1 MNINLIYKENSFS
14 FDLRKDISIK
24 YVEDLASKLIN
35 KDKSSFDLL
44 YKDNIISESS
54 DSLLK
59 DIVDTDTN
67 IQIIISPKNKVP
79 KLNIMKILPKVKLFN
94 NINLNLNKKQSI
106 DRNNDLIIN
115 KTEIMN
121 SLSDNSLKE
130 KQELSKNNFSFDKY
144 KINGKKQQLKN
155 AVFIGIYN
163 NKENELLS
171 LMINLSQKIK
181 EYDSILYKKH
191 KNDERNSKN
200 NKELLLFEK
209 NVIEFKNKQINLFKK
224 LIKYF
229 ESKENEFLKG
239 NIILN
244 EFYSDLKNYDN
255 NKIQNLKKM
264 SSIKK
269 KDEEILLSP
278 ISNKNLNIY
287 SNNDKESSLPLLINI
302 NEINSRN
309 KMYLSEKKINKTLNE
324 KEEKINK
331 PLLNIEK
338 SQTKETKSK
347 SRNGNDNLYQYI
359 NIQEKVICKTI
370 DSKQENK
377 NTNYFKKSS
386 LQNTTEINKK
396 NNDHSA
402 LNKPEDKASN
412 IFHNNLPKK
421 LSNKNNLYS
430 DNNVII
436 NNNFNDNTNNEINNE
451 IKNSKK
457 KNKKALKRLYTIEPI
472 NYNQKKL
479 TSLYENNNYET
490 QSNIKEESEPMEDE
504 NSSESEDSI
513 SSIIEE
519 EKDGNKE
526 KGEEVK
532 QLKRNLGRKKSTID
546 YSHIKN
552 PQIGFLIKAKS
563 RKVNQRNKKLGQN
576 PNDFLI

>member
-229 ESKENEFLKG
+229 ESKENDFLKG

-309 KMYLSEKKINKTLNE
+309 KLYLSEKKINKTLNE

-396 NNDHSA
+396 SNDHSA

-421 LSNKNNLYS
+421 LSNKNNLYY

-451 IKNSKK
+451 IKNSIK

-504 NSSESEDSI
+504 NSSKSEDSI

-526 KGEEVK
+526 KGEEIK